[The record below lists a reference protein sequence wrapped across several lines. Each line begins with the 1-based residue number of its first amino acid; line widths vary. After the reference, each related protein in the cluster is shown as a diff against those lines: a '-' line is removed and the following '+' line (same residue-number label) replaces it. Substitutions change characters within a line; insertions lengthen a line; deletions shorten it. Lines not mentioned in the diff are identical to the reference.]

1 VKLSVV
7 FSRNMRR
14 GLVPSRVM
22 ESRWMNS
29 SKAANQLMMMHKSLR
44 GKMRRRSS
52 NLSPLMH

>member
-7 FSRNMRR
+7 LSRNRRR

-22 ESRWMNS
+22 ESRWTAS

-44 GKMRRRSS
+44 GKMHRRSS
-52 NLSPLMH
+52 NLSPPMH